1 MKRYNKCLE
10 LEINRSNYI
19 VLSSG
24 ISPANDINKD
34 TKAKENPKYI
44 PYETL
49 AEMYGHLDYGEEAS
63 DNEYF

>member
-19 VLSSG
+19 VLSSC
-24 ISPANDINKD
+24 ISPAN
-34 TKAKENPKYI
+34 
-44 PYETL
+44 ETL

-63 DNEYF
+63 DDEYF